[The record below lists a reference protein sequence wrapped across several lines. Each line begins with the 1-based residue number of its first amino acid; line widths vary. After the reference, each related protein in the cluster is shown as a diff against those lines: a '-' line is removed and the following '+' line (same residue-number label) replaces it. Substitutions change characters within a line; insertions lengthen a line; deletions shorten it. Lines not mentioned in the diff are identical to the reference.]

1 MHQLLP
7 PPNPYQNPSSHI
19 LQRNGVRGVSE
30 CWIGVY
36 LILSGRMPVRQACW
50 AVQAGF
56 EAVSAESAQD
66 DAGGAAEAA
75 EGPEEGGH
83 GWLSSIWVMIDG

>member
-1 MHQLLP
+1 MREVFDADL
-7 PPNPYQNPSSHI
+7 
-19 LQRNGVRGVSE
+19 
-30 CWIGVY
+30 VY

-75 EGPEEGGH
+75 DGPEEGGH
-83 GWLSSIWVMIDG
+83 GGNVLGCA